1 MSVLEKLLA
10 IVAMGGAIG
19 GPVAGI
25 SMLQRFLSGMAVVVA
40 LTIISSI
47 MAGAFLLV
55 VLYAAGATM
64 IAHGLTPPAALLTM
78 AVFIL
83 IIALLFLAL
92 TLFYLGRLRNMPAL
106 FMHHNAPLA
115 VRVNNVFESFLRGFM
130 SPPSVRERK

>member
-1 MSVLEKLLA
+1 MSILEKLLA

-19 GPVAGI
+19 GPVAGM

-83 IIALLFLAL
+83 IVALLFFAL
-92 TLFYLGRLRNMPAL
+92 TLFYLGRLRNIPVL
-106 FMHHNAPLA
+106 FMRHDAPLA
-115 VRVNNVFESFLRGFM
+115 VRLNHVVDSFFRGLM
-130 SPPSVRERK
+130 TPPGR